1 MADNQIRIR
10 YLGTNVGKIYLSDV
24 GKRLGLGGGREGG
37 YGYGQD
43 QYIVWGETLI
53 LQATGEVLMSAAD
66 GVLKYFSSDPSSG
79 AWINGTPLLIDFN
92 DYTSASDNPLRDVT
106 GDTGRFTDT
115 VLGILADGG
124 KQGITGGLAYNPASG
139 ATGYFYGNTSTPGIT
154 GASA

>member
-10 YLGTNVGKIYLSDV
+10 YFGTNVGKIYLSDV
-24 GKRLGLGGGREGG
+24 GKRLGLGGGQEGG

-66 GVLKYFSSDPSSG
+66 GVLKYFSSAPTSG
-79 AWINGTPLLIDFN
+79 AWLNGAPLVIDFS
-92 DYTSASDNPLRDVT
+92 DYTSVSDVPLRDVT
-106 GDTGRFTDT
+106 GATGRFTDT
-115 VLGILADGG
+115 VLSVLAGNKNG
-124 KQGITGGLAYNPASG
+124 LTGGMAYAPAAG
-139 ATGYFYGNTSTPGIT
+139 ATGYYYGNGDLPGIT